1 MNLKEQPVMTNTDSY
16 GVSDRYNVIN
26 TLDVVEQ
33 FSQYGFEITSVQAA
47 GTRDLAKIGK
57 QKHMVRMKS
66 EYKMVG
72 GLRPEV
78 ILTNSYD
85 GTRALNIQ
93 VGLFR
98 MVCSNGIIV
107 GTNLIPKLQIL
118 HSNTHWEEM
127 INEFVDTYDEKYHLQ
142 QEWVQRM
149 EDTRMTLD
157 EAYILAKETL
167 EIRHSDQRIQNDA
180 VDPLELLVAKRKEDR
195 GNTAW
200 HRFNVLQ
207 ESLVNGFYHKYDNQG
222 EIRKAKIM
230 TNVDE
235 LVRLNTNL
243 SDLFDSRITV

>member
-1 MNLKEQPVMTNTDSY
+1 MNLKNEPVMVNTEGY
-16 GVSDRYNVIN
+16 NVSDRYNVIN
-26 TLDVVEQ
+26 TLDVVSQ
-33 FSQYGFEITSVQAA
+33 FEKYGFEVTSVQAA
-47 GTRDLAKIGK
+47 GTRDIAKIGK

-98 MVCSNGIIV
+98 FVCSNGLIA
-107 GTNLIPKLQIL
+107 GTNLVPKLQIL

-142 QEWVQRM
+142 QEWVARM
-149 EDTRMTLD
+149 EETRMTLD
-157 EAYILAKETL
+157 EGYEMAKLAL
-167 EIRHSDQRIQNDA
+167 EIRHSDKRIINDA
-180 VDPLELLVAKRKEDR
+180 VDPLELLIAKRREDR
-195 GNTAW
+195 GDSAW
-200 HRFNVLQ
+200 LRFNVMQ
-207 ESLVNGFYHKYDNQG
+207 ESLVNGYYHKYDNQG

-235 LVRLNTNL
+235 LVRLN
-243 SDLFDSRITV
+243 SDLSNIFDERIVV